1 MAQTF
6 SQSITGVSASNA
18 QQPLSID
25 VPDQVCQTAGSE
37 QLTMQNGTA
46 FLAKQPDGSLVW
58 SVFDTERC
66 IPGVARVIRRLY

>member
-6 SQSITGVSASNA
+6 SQSITGCAADNA
-18 QQPLSID
+18 QQPLTLD
-25 VPDQVCQTAGSE
+25 VPDQVSQTAGSE
-37 QLTMQNGTA
+37 QQTMRNGTA
-46 FLAKQPDGSLVW
+46 FLAKWPDGSLVW